1 MIKPKNTYEKYDFQE
16 NVITQ
21 IVDSDSLELYK
32 DSTVSDEQKYEQPI
46 YESFLQQ
53 QINTEEKEAIR
64 LFRNPKFVFAVL
76 VNNKHQI
83 MIQIQKEYL
92 NGNISSGLIESL
104 LVTNPFKLSQEEIYI
119 GIIATL
125 RNEGYS
131 KSELEYGIKRI
142 PDNMVIDF
150 DKDED
155 ILKLLQTIRLNIKH
169 LHTLN

>member
-1 MIKPKNTYEKYDFQE
+1 MKNKLRKKLYLLLSVVFLGISLKFVGFKNTIIKPKNTYEKYDFQE

-32 DSTVSDEQKYEQPI
+32 DSTISDEQKYEHPI

-104 LVTNPFKLSQEEIYI
+104 LVTNPFKLLQDEIEELRKLI
-119 GIIATL
+119 GTPANSMGSI
-125 RNEGYS
+125 S
-131 KSELEYGIKRI
+131 
-142 PDNMVIDF
+142 
-150 DKDED
+150 
-155 ILKLLQTIRLNIKH
+155 LL
-169 LHTLN
+169 